1 MGAGVGD
8 VRRYGRRWATACVVA
23 GLVFLPSVAD
33 ATPRSPASPVQE
45 DPGDDDTRGVAEAAS
60 RALVG
65 VETSLVSGD
74 ASAAGEA
81 LDRIE
86 ANVEQ
91 QLAQLESAEAAV
103 AASVKQLG
111 ARDAAVVETQRRID
125 ELTQQ
130 MDHVTIGAF
139 IDPPS
144 LAAPPT

>member
-1 MGAGVGD
+1 
-8 VRRYGRRWATACVVA
+8 VVA
-23 GLVFLPSVAD
+23 GLVFLPSVAA
-33 ATPRSPASPVQE
+33 ATPRSPAGPVQE
-45 DPGDDDTRGVAEAAS
+45 HPGDDDGRGVAEAVS

-65 VETSLVSGD
+65 VETSLGSGD

-103 AASVKQLG
+103 AAAVKNL
-111 ARDAAVVETQRRID
+111 ADKDAALGETQRRI
-125 ELTQQ
+125 EQLTAQ
-130 MDHVTIGAF
+130 MDDVTIGAF

-144 LAAPPT
+144 LAAF